1 MNNIFKPISI
11 NSFYLIISYLL
22 ILQTNR
28 SLITDENL
36 INIIILFIYLS
47 LIIFIQFSFL
57 IFVRTKLLKLF
68 IFSIFITINI
78 LTLVIYIPVSVL
90 ILPIKIKLFLIPLV
104 VFLVT
109 LFFSFLI
116 KYEKVNIYFKVIL
129 SCLLIFNFSSAL
141 INFSKSYNKSQFFK
155 SPDYNIYDKIDF
167 KKKINIH
174 FFYFDSLTKNSEI
187 KKRFD
192 EEAID
197 YNDFLNKN
205 FITFQNSFADA
216 VPTNP
221 SINSLFFLDPDLK
234 KWLDHEEKFSFF
246 NGIKESPLSRIFK
259 NNNYKIA
266 VGADYGS
273 KKKGIYV
280 DFDSGK
286 SYNQNLLYQSP
297 LFCNFRGKSK
307 FLIFFSICYFY
318 DNKSLNLNVIEN
330 LKKYPTTNFNWI
342 TINFLLYPAHAPLNY
357 NHDDS
362 SQKRAFK
369 THYFEQSKIAT
380 NLIKKIFNYIN
391 THDENSILVILGDH
405 GLITSISKKINLNN
419 QLNKIEDIY
428 LDRNTIQIAIYD
440 KKKNCKEYYENKSYM
455 TPILL
460 MQDIINCL
468 SHNELDIKND
478 GLIYDTLGYMSNPN
492 YRPILLPI
500 KKFNLTR

>member
-167 KKKINIH
+167 KKKN
-174 FFYFDSLTKNSEI
+174 
-187 KKRFD
+187 
-192 EEAID
+192 
-197 YNDFLNKN
+197 
-205 FITFQNSFADA
+205 
-216 VPTNP
+216 
-221 SINSLFFLDPDLK
+221 
-234 KWLDHEEKFSFF
+234 
-246 NGIKESPLSRIFK
+246 
-259 NNNYKIA
+259 
-266 VGADYGS
+266 
-273 KKKGIYV
+273 
-280 DFDSGK
+280 
-286 SYNQNLLYQSP
+286 
-297 LFCNFRGKSK
+297 
-307 FLIFFSICYFY
+307 
-318 DNKSLNLNVIEN
+318 
-330 LKKYPTTNFNWI
+330 
-342 TINFLLYPAHAPLNY
+342 
-357 NHDDS
+357 
-362 SQKRAFK
+362 
-369 THYFEQSKIAT
+369 
-380 NLIKKIFNYIN
+380 
-391 THDENSILVILGDH
+391 
-405 GLITSISKKINLNN
+405 
-419 QLNKIEDIY
+419 
-428 LDRNTIQIAIYD
+428 
-440 KKKNCKEYYENKSYM
+440 
-455 TPILL
+455 
-460 MQDIINCL
+460 
-468 SHNELDIKND
+468 
-478 GLIYDTLGYMSNPN
+478 
-492 YRPILLPI
+492 
-500 KKFNLTR
+500 

>member
-1 MNNIFKPISI
+1 MNIILKPVSI
-11 NSFYLIISYLL
+11 NGLFLIISYLL
-22 ILQTNR
+22 ILQSNR
-28 SLITDENL
+28 SLIADENL
-36 INIIILFIYLS
+36 INVIILFIYLS
-47 LIIFIQFSFL
+47 LIILIQFLFL
-57 IFVRTKLLKLF
+57 IFVKTKILKLF
-68 IFSIFITINI
+68 LFSIFVTLNI
-78 LTLVIYIPVSVL
+78 LTLVIYIPASVL
-90 ILPIKIKLFLIPLV
+90 ILPVKIKLFIIPSII
-104 VFLVT
+104 FLVI
-109 LFFSFLI
+109 LFFSFLT
-116 KYEKVNIYFKVIL
+116 KYEKVNIYSKVIL
-129 SCLLIFNFSSAL
+129 SCLLIFNFSSSL
-141 INFSKSYNKSQFFK
+141 LNFYKTYNKNQIFK
-155 SPDYNIYDKIDF
+155 SSDYNTFDKIIF

-192 EEAID
+192 EDIIV

-221 SINSLFFLDPDLK
+221 SINSLFFLDSDLK
-234 KWLDHEEKFSFF
+234 KWIGHEDKFSFF

-273 KKKGIYV
+273 KKKGGYV

-369 THYFEQSKIAT
+369 THYFEQSKVAT
-380 NLIKKIFNYIN
+380 TLIKKIFNYIN
-391 THDENSILVILGDH
+391 TYDENSILVILGDH
-405 GLITSISKKINLNN
+405 GLITSISEKINLNDK
-419 QLNKIEDIY
+419 LKKIEDIY

-440 KKKNCKEYYENKSYM
+440 KKKNCKKYYDNKNYM

-468 SHNELDIKND
+468 SHNELNINNN

-500 KKFNLTR
+500 KKFDLTR